1 MTETEHR
8 NRPFTIKM
16 RVNETELAMIEKGM
30 AKLGTSNREAFLRK
44 MALNGYIL
52 KLDMPELK
60 ELVSQLRHMGNNL
73 NQLTKRV
80 NATGR
85 VYEADLKDIQQQQEA
100 IWQEVHALLCQMET
114 MK

>member
-8 NRPFTIKM
+8 NRPITIKM

-30 AKLGTSNREAFLRK
+30 AQLSTSNREAFLRK
-44 MALNGYIL
+44 MAVNGYIL

-85 VYEADLKDIQQQQEA
+85 VYEADLKDIHKRQEA